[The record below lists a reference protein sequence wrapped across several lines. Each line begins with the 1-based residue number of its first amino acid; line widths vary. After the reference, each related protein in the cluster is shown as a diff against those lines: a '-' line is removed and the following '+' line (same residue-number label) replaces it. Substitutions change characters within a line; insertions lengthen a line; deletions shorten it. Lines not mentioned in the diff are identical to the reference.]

1 MKIVV
6 STCKYEKDRKG
17 DAFQKRSLLKSYSNN
32 RNAKQIMLQNFCN
45 DFIASVPLQLPKL
58 MDTHKMEQPV
68 YYQDYALIGFPVATP
83 LPLEEVMDMLEDE
96 MEMIILYHHIPSFA
110 TPFGHSCCVYS
121 NPAFGRM
128 FKINAK
134 TNESGLVD
142 RVIVTIYESLEYMSA
157 DVCLDLELHA
167 RTGHFKYNKPKDEV
181 LLAFI

>member
-1 MKIVV
+1 MKITV
-6 STCKYEKDRKG
+6 STRKYEKDRKG
-17 DAFQKRSLLKSYSNN
+17 DAFQKRSLLKSYSPNGK
-32 RNAKQIMLQNFCN
+32 AKLIMLQNFCN

-58 MDTHKMEQPV
+58 MDTHKMEQPE
-68 YYQDYALIGFPVATP
+68 YYQDYALIVFPVATP
-83 LPLEEVMDMLEDE
+83 LLLEEVMDMLEAE

-110 TPFGHSCCVYS
+110 TPFGHSCCAYS

-142 RVIVTIYESLEYMSA
+142 RITVTIYESLEYMSA

-167 RTGHFKYNKPKDEV
+167 RTGHFKYRKPKDEV

>member
-58 MDTHKMEQPV
+58 IDTHKMEQPV
-68 YYQDYALIGFPVATP
+68 YYQDYALIVFPVATP

>member
-1 MKIVV
+1 MKITV
-6 STCKYEKDRKG
+6 STRKYEKDRKG
-17 DAFQKRSLLKSYSNN
+17 DAFQKRSLLKSYSPNGK
-32 RNAKQIMLQNFCN
+32 AKLIMLQNFCN

-58 MDTHKMEQPV
+58 MDTHKMEQPE
-68 YYQDYALIGFPVATP
+68 YYQDYALIVFPVATP
-83 LPLEEVMDMLEDE
+83 LLLEEVMDMLEDE

-110 TPFGHSCCVYS
+110 TPFGHSCYAYS

-142 RVIVTIYESLEYMSA
+142 RITVTIYESLEYMSA

-167 RTGHFKYNKPKDEV
+167 RTGHFKYRKPKDEV

>member
-1 MKIVV
+1 MKITV
-6 STCKYEKDRKG
+6 STRKYEKDRKG
-17 DAFQKRSLLKSYSNN
+17 DAFQKRSLLKSYSPNGK
-32 RNAKQIMLQNFCN
+32 AKLIMLQNFCN

-58 MDTHKMEQPV
+58 MDTHKMEQPE
-68 YYQDYALIGFPVATP
+68 YYQDYALIVFPVATP
-83 LPLEEVMDMLEDE
+83 LLLEEVMDMLEDE

-110 TPFGHSCCVYS
+110 PPFGHSCCAYS

-128 FKINAK
+128 FKITAK

-142 RVIVTIYESLEYMSA
+142 RITVTIYESLEYMSA

-167 RTGHFKYNKPKDEV
+167 RTGHFKYRKPKDEV

>member
-1 MKIVV
+1 MKITV
-6 STCKYEKDRKG
+6 STRKYEKDRKG
-17 DAFQKRSLLKSYSNN
+17 DAFQKRSLLKSYSPNGK
-32 RNAKQIMLQNFCN
+32 AKLIMLQNFCN

-58 MDTHKMEQPV
+58 MDTHKMEQPE
-68 YYQDYALIGFPVATP
+68 YYQDYALIVFPVATP
-83 LPLEEVMDMLEDE
+83 LLLEEVMDMLEDE
-96 MEMIILYHHIPSFA
+96 MEMIILYHHNPSFA
-110 TPFGHSCCVYS
+110 TPFGHSCCAYS

-142 RVIVTIYESLEYMSA
+142 RITVTIYESLEYMSA

-167 RTGHFKYNKPKDEV
+167 RTGHFKYRKPKDEV

>member
-1 MKIVV
+1 
-6 STCKYEKDRKG
+6 
-17 DAFQKRSLLKSYSNN
+17 
-32 RNAKQIMLQNFCN
+32 MLQNFYN
-45 DFIASVPLQLPKL
+45 DFISSVPLQLPKL
-58 MDTHKMEQPV
+58 MDTHTMEQPV
-68 YYQDYALIGFPVATP
+68 YYQDYALIVFPVATP

>member
-32 RNAKQIMLQNFCN
+32 RTAKQIMLQNFCN

-68 YYQDYALIGFPVATP
+68 YYQDYALIVFPVATP

>member
-1 MKIVV
+1 MKITV
-6 STCKYEKDRKG
+6 STRKYEKDRKG
-17 DAFQKRSLLKSYSNN
+17 DAFQKRSLLKSYSPNGK
-32 RNAKQIMLQNFCN
+32 AKLIMLQNFCN

-58 MDTHKMEQPV
+58 MDTHKMEQPE
-68 YYQDYALIGFPVATP
+68 YYQDYALIVFPVATP
-83 LPLEEVMDMLEDE
+83 LLLEEVMDMLEDE

-110 TPFGHSCCVYS
+110 TPFGHSCCAYS

-142 RVIVTIYESLEYMSA
+142 RITVTIYESLDYMSA

-167 RTGHFKYNKPKDEV
+167 RTGHFKYRKPKDEV

>member
-68 YYQDYALIGFPVATP
+68 YYQDYALIVFPVATP

-96 MEMIILYHHIPSFA
+96 MEMIILYHHMPSFA

>member
-1 MKIVV
+1 
-6 STCKYEKDRKG
+6 
-17 DAFQKRSLLKSYSNN
+17 
-32 RNAKQIMLQNFCN
+32 MLQNFYN
-45 DFIASVPLQLPKL
+45 DFISSVPLQLPKL

-68 YYQDYALIGFPVATP
+68 YYQDYALIVFSVATP

-96 MEMIILYHHIPSFA
+96 MEMILLYHHIPSFS
-110 TPFGHSCCVYS
+110 TSFGHSCCAYS

-142 RVIVTIYESLEYMSA
+142 RITLTIYESLEFMSA

-167 RTGHFKYNKPKDEV
+167 RTGHFKYKKPKDEV
-181 LLAFI
+181 LLNFI